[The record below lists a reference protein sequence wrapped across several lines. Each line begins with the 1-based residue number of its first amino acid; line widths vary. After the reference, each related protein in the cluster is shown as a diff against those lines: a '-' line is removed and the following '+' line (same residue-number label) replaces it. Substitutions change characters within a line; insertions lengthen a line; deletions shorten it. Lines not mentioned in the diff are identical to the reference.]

1 MTPTDAWSV
10 HTVAHIHE
18 MKAEVKAGLDFLQR
32 SEAHW
37 KVGVGPRSPARAI
50 PSPRA
55 EPGIV
60 DRSDGCRLVAVTR
73 VWGGVSVQPQCPLGQ
88 CLAGDSRVGP
98 GLRHSG

>member
-18 MKAEVKAGLDFLQR
+18 MKAEVKAGLDFMQS

-37 KVGVGPRSPARAI
+37 KVHVGPGSPPWAI
-50 PSPRA
+50 PSPSSRA
-55 EPGIV
+55 SWTEDTGQLG
-60 DRSDGCRLVAVTR
+60 RGNSCL
-73 VWGGVSVQPQCPLGQ
+73 GGVSVQPQCPLGQ

-98 GLRHSG
+98 GLRHLG